1 MVFKERLKH
10 DRSVVVVIQIIARHQ
25 CRVNK
30 KRRKKCRVAKNR
42 NLMEGIDNEVQRQ
55 IKRAERKK

>member
-1 MVFKERLKH
+1 M
-10 DRSVVVVIQIIARHQ
+10 IQIIARHQ